1 MVSTAKEIYSNLRR
15 ESLIKILLI
24 LELEKRGKNYNISN
38 RELDIIVYL
47 YTIGG
52 VSNKET
58 MESFIGGCFE
68 KGYIRN
74 NSEQSIRNVLT
85 KGRNLGLIRRRTAN
99 NWKVEIIPQVENEKM
114 AVNCLL
120 TDYDIY
126 S

>member
-1 MVSTAKEIYSNLRR
+1 MVSIAKEIYGNLRR

-24 LELEKRGKNYNISN
+24 LELERRGKYYDISD

-52 VSNKET
+52 VSNREG
-58 MESFIGGCFE
+58 MDSFIEECLKRKF
-68 KGYIRN
+68 IRKY
-74 NSEQSIRNVLT
+74 SEQSIRNVLT

-99 NWKVEIIPQVENEKM
+99 NWRVEVIPPIENEKI

-120 TDYDIY
+120 TDYDVHA
-126 S
+126 